1 MGRLLV
7 KNSFRH
13 GREVNHHIYRKWQT
27 IASLL
32 SFVVLCVNS
41 VLHAIRR
48 RREKANVKWREK
60 LITRPFSSFL
70 PFAVRRKRIYSTV
83 SFFPFF
89 SFLPKVLLA
98 FMAIPWES
106 LATTG
111 FYFLNQPWRE
121 HILYSC
127 AVNVKYRFYFC
138 RISQVNMTT
147 SLMVLEFKQ
156 YLGFRG
162 RTSLL
167 ALLASSVTC
176 NVNFSE

>member
-1 MGRLLV
+1 MSSIIETVILKHTIPNVFDNVRKEAVFIHVTRKGKREMAGKIDHEAILFLLPFSV
-7 KNSFRH
+7 
-13 GREVNHHIYRKWQT
+13 YRK
-27 IASLL
+27 L
-32 SFVVLCVNS
+32 V
-41 VLHAIRR
+41 
-48 RREKANVKWREK
+48 
-60 LITRPFSSFL
+60 
-70 PFAVRRKRIYSTV
+70 YSTV

-121 HILYSC
+121 HILYNC

-138 RISQVNMTT
+138 RISQVNVTT
-147 SLMVLEFKQ
+147 SLIVLEFKQ

-167 ALLASSVTC
+167 ALLASIVTC
-176 NVNFSE
+176 NVNFSY